1 MIEGEIIKFY
11 REKMGLTQAMLGE
24 GICTTTHVSK
34 IERGKTAYSPDI
46 IALFSD
52 RLGININHEVQSFYN
67 LEKKLH
73 LWHDALIMK
82 KEAQI
87 EEGKAELEQM
97 PFIEYSQY
105 AAHYNLL
112 RARYYFHHQNLDMV
126 KQILTYVKKEFSD
139 LSPFE
144 KNLFYHLQGMYYI
157 SNYTSLSSE
166 DHQKAIKVLKM
177 INIDEYRN
185 EEFYHHLAIAYH
197 YGSSKIL
204 AYKYAEMAL
213 KFFQRT
219 NNYLFAI
226 SSETLM
232 LLQYGSEL
240 EMNFNEVVER
250 YKDLIHNCE
259 VLGDRERKAIL
270 LNNLGVKYFKREEY
284 ETALYYFEESIN
296 ETENKKSINYLRRLC
311 NYLETCTE
319 GTLLEKEIL
328 LSVMKRALALAKMLK
343 SPVHITLIKLF
354 KLKAEGA
361 REKYYQYLSD
371 EALPFFYSTNN
382 KFYIEQFGKKL
393 YKYYIEIKEF
403 QKAAEL
409 YESIEDTFVSM

>member
-34 IERGKTAYSPDI
+34 IERGKTAYSADI
-46 IALFSD
+46 IAMFSD
-52 RLGININHEVQSFYN
+52 RLGINIHHEVQSFFN

-87 EEGKAELEQM
+87 EEIKAELEQM

-105 AAHYNLL
+105 AAHYYLL
-112 RARYYFHHQNLDMV
+112 RARYYFNHSNLEMV
-126 KQILTYVKKEFSD
+126 NQTLTYVKKEFHN
-139 LSPFE
+139 LSSYE
-144 KNLFYHLQGMYYI
+144 KNLFYHLQGMFYI
-157 SNYTSLSSE
+157 SNYASLSNE
-166 DHQKAIKVLKM
+166 DHQKAIKVLKK

-185 EEFYHHLAIAYH
+185 EEYYHHLALAYH
-197 YGSSKIL
+197 FGSSKIL

-240 EMNFNEVVER
+240 EINFSEVVER
-250 YKDLIHNCE
+250 YKDLIHNCD

-270 LNNLGVKYFKREEY
+270 LNNLGVKYFKRQEY

-296 ETENKKSINYLRRLC
+296 VTENKKSVAYLRRLC

-319 GTLLEKEIL
+319 GALIEKEIL
-328 LSVMKRALALAKMLK
+328 LNILKRAASLAKALK
-343 SPVHITLIKLF
+343 SPVHSTLIKLF
-354 KLKAEGA
+354 KLKAEGNLN
-361 REKYYQYLSD
+361 KYYQFLD
-371 EALPFFYSTNN
+371 EEALPFFYSTNN

-393 YKYYIEIKEF
+393 YKYFVEVKEY

-409 YESIEDTFVSM
+409 YEKIEDKI